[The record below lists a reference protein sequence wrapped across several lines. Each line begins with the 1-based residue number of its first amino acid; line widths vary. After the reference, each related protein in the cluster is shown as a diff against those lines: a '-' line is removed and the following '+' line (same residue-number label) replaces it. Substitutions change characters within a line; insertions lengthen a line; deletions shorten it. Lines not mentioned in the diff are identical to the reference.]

1 MNNSSKSGLT
11 DKFRPPATK
20 VCRLCKKEL
29 PIKNFSVSFK
39 GRHGYANECRGCKKA
54 HEDHK
59 TEQRREKAKTFFDA
73 RFFTL
78 LLVSMLTG
86 SLDGHSQVQAT
97 TLPGHGDIFQSQV
110 VKKPCEHS
118 LTNCKC
124 MKMQAATPDTLRAI
138 ILVTLSPNGIAHVRM
153 GFVVIEQGKRPVYLD
168 CRKRALKLPQVGWG
182 WEKVGVKE

>member
-11 DKFRPPATK
+11 DKFKPPATK
-20 VCRLCKKEL
+20 VCRLCKQEL

-78 LLVSMLTG
+78 LPFFFLTG
-86 SLDGHSQVQAT
+86 SLSAFNQESR
-97 TLPGHGDIFQSQV
+97 TLEYPGKLMEARIYKRPDFRIDTVFHR
-110 VKKPCEHS
+110 
-118 LTNCKC
+118 
-124 MKMQAATPDTLRAI
+124 TPDTLRAI
-138 ILVTLSPNGIAHVRM
+138 ILVTLSPNGIAHARM
-153 GFVVIEQGKRPVYLD
+153 GYVVIEQGKRPVYMD
-168 CRKRALKLPQVGWG
+168 CRKRALKPPAVGWG
-182 WEKVGVKE
+182 WESVGGNRE